1 MICRKWGHENAEDAV
16 FCGQCGT
23 KLIVDT
29 STETMEVKSGA
40 QIETTFVAEPLLL
53 NYSCSRFG
61 YIHIQRGDVCTNY
74 SIYRLGRRIG

>member
-1 MICRKWGHENAEDAV
+1 MICRKCGHENAEDAV

-40 QIETTFVAEPLLL
+40 QIETTFVAGAIAIEL
-53 NYSCSRFG
+53 
-61 YIHIQRGDVCTNY
+61 
-74 SIYRLGRRIG
+74 